1 MMFINRD
8 NAGLYKRLNSVTGA
22 FNLTFKM
29 TYFYQQFGYITRLN
43 LPKPNAY
50 AVYIAR
56 VNSGFINRH
65 KGITTLI
72 PIGPYPKS
80 AASQLPAVS
89 SLEAYQTPAH

>member
-1 MMFINRD
+1 MTFINRD
-8 NAGLYKRLNSVTGA
+8 NTKLYNRHGSVTGA
-22 FNLTFKM
+22 FNLTYKM

-56 VNSGFINRH
+56 VNNDFINLH

-72 PIGPYPKS
+72 PIDPYPEP

>member
-1 MMFINRD
+1 MMFINRN
-8 NAGLYKRLNSVTGA
+8 NAELYNRLNSVTGA
-22 FNLTFKM
+22 FNLTYKM
-29 TYFYQQFGYITRLN
+29 TYFYQQFGYITQLN

-56 VNSGFINRH
+56 VNSDFINLH

-72 PIGPYPKS
+72 PIDPYPEP
-80 AASQLPAVS
+80 AASHLPAVS